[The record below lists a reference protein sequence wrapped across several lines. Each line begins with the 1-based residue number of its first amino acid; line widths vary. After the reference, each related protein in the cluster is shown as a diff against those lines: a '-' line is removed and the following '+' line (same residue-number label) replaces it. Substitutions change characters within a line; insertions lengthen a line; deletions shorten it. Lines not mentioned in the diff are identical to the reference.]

1 MSAPGLRWDVLLKM
15 AKIDKEL
22 IPDPGMY
29 IFFEKG
35 KRVGSSYICNKYS
48 KANNKNLKFF
58 DPK

>member
-1 MSAPGLRWDVLLKM
+1 M

-35 KRVGSSYICNKYS
+35 TRVGSSYICNKYS
-48 KANNKNLKFF
+48 KADNKNLKSF